1 MAHLFARDSGYG
13 IDNSP
18 TGLTSQ
24 FVNSG
29 PHEYNAVFDGN
40 NFGFATTFNGSQTDP
55 AVGNGKYEGSGFQT
69 HFVNGNHEPTAGTVN
84 TIKIDFD
91 GGNTPDVSIS
101 QFSVSLV
108 DLFDGDLKFIQ
119 QSIFGGSDSLHGSF
133 FDDTLFGYGGDDTIF
148 GGYGDKLIPYD
159 HNNPDPNN
167 YNPAP
172 GFTVDPA
179 NFTPDGNDVLIGG
192 GGNDMLDGGTGS
204 DQLFG
209 GRGRDVLYGGGDD
222 AADTLNGGAGSDML
236 HAGGGDDLLAGGAGN
251 DRMYG
256 EGGNDLLNGQ
266 DGNDRLIGSVG
277 DDNLLGSK
285 GNDNLNGGGGNDT
298 LSGGADNDK
307 INGGFGRDLLVG
319 GAGDDHLIG
328 GGGADTFVFSGN
340 FGDDTISD
348 FSAANKEKIDLSGV
362 AAITGF
368 HDLVS
373 HHLFDDPNGSG
384 NAFIDDLHGN
394 TILLDHATMADFGAG
409 HDYTRA
415 DFVF

>member
-108 DLFDGDLKFIQ
+108 DLFDGDSKFIQ

-148 GGYGDKLIPYD
+148 GGYGDKL
-159 HNNPDPNN
+159 NS
-167 YNPAP
+167 
-172 GFTVDPA
+172 
-179 NFTPDGNDVLIGG
+179 LR
-192 GGNDMLDGGTGS
+192 S
-204 DQLFG
+204 QQSRSEQLQSSSG
-209 GRGRDVLYGGGDD
+209 LHCRSRK
-222 AADTLNGGAGSDML
+222 L
-236 HAGGGDDLLAGGAGN
+236 HA
-251 DRMYG
+251 RR
-256 EGGNDLLNGQ
+256 Q
-266 DGNDRLIGSVG
+266 R
-277 DDNLLGSK
+277 
-285 GNDNLNGGGGNDT
+285 
-298 LSGGADNDK
+298 
-307 INGGFGRDLLVG
+307 
-319 GAGDDHLIG
+319 
-328 GGGADTFVFSGN
+328 
-340 FGDDTISD
+340 
-348 FSAANKEKIDLSGV
+348 
-362 AAITGF
+362 
-368 HDLVS
+368 
-373 HHLFDDPNGSG
+373 
-384 NAFIDDLHGN
+384 
-394 TILLDHATMADFGAG
+394 
-409 HDYTRA
+409 RA
-415 DFVF
+415 DWRRWQRHAGWRHGLRPAVRWPR